1 MNAAPVSR
9 ERRRKK
15 RRMLPPPEPAALAA
29 LDPDRPANR
38 PMPAAEVLGR
48 GQDDDVNEYF
58 EPSILDAVPAT
69 PATDYFPHPSSDV
82 ESDKVYTLEP
92 DWAKVFNT
100 NPVPDWIRARMP
112 HKDAAAPLTPSPWF
126 DGSATLWQNIP
137 DSVRTLAGAPAASA
151 SASAAAARGGDARLD
166 DLQKRVDAMFAKL
179 DDLNGNAA
187 STHME
192 IIMFVLGGLLLLLLI
207 DLLVKQG
214 TQASLL
220 LAGGFGGRAVG
231 GLFT

>member
-1 MNAAPVSR
+1 MNAAPVSKD
-9 ERRRKK
+9 RRRKK
-15 RRMLPPPEPAALAA
+15 RRMLPPPEPAAL
-29 LDPDRPANR
+29 DPDRPANR
-38 PMPAAEVLGR
+38 PMPPAEVLGGR
-48 GQDDDVNEYF
+48 DDDVNEYF

-100 NPVPDWIRARMP
+100 NPVPDWIRERMP
-112 HKDAAAPLTPSPWF
+112 RKDAIAEVPLAPAPWF
-126 DGSATLWQNIP
+126 DGSATLWQSIP
-137 DSVRTLAGAPAASA
+137 DSLRTQAGVPAA
-151 SASAAAARGGDARLD
+151 AAAARGGDARLD
-166 DLQKRVDAMFAKL
+166 DLQKRVDSMFAKL
-179 DDLNGNAA
+179 DELNGSAA
-187 STHME
+187 NTHME
-192 IIMFVLGGLLLLLLI
+192 IIMFVLGGLFLLLLI

-220 LAGGFGGRAVG
+220 LAGGFGGARSVG